1 MSVDACGSRRLRGLR
16 ISASMVTAGA
26 MTAGL
31 MVLAAPAAEA
41 AGYGLCGSGHK
52 LIDSAPIG
60 NLGTAYLTWNAE
72 SGRNCLVVVRGD
84 PGAPLRM
91 SAVIGRDDGVQDSDS
106 GSYSSY
112 AGPVYVDG
120 RGSCID
126 WGGVIH
132 DQEIN
137 RWHSHC
143 G

>member
-1 MSVDACGSRRLRGLR
+1 MILEAFRSGRLRELR
-16 ISASMVTAGA
+16 ISAYAATAGA

-31 MVLAAPAAEA
+31 LVLAAPAAHA

-60 NLGTAYLTWNAE
+60 NLGTAYLTWNAG
-72 SGRNCLVVVRGD
+72 SGQNCLVVVRRD
-84 PGAPLRM
+84 PGTSVRM
-91 SAVIGRDDGVQDSDS
+91 NALIGREDGVQDFDS
-106 GSYSSY
+106 GSYTTY

-120 RGSCID
+120 RGTCID
-126 WGGVIH
+126 WSGVID